1 MKHRIAFIVVIIL
14 LFGVVLAET
23 TTLYN
28 YYTDIDWFASD
39 KAASVMIP
47 ENLTEREAEIYRMG
61 YAHGHYDGR
70 NPEYVIGLFV
80 LNTKTKKYHL
90 SNCSNTLMIAI
101 DNRDHSVLSPE
112 ELKDK
117 DYKPCGMCHPDT
129 TYSNEWLK
137 IYPEELKQY
146 QEWFYREWYPQH
158 QEWIEQNHQ

>member
-39 KAASVMIP
+39 KAASAMIP

-70 NPEYVIGLFV
+70 HPEYIIGLFV

-90 SNCSNTLMIAI
+90 SNCMNTLLIAT
-101 DNRDHSVLSPE
+101 DNRDHSALSPE
-112 ELKDK
+112 ELEAEK
-117 DYKPCGMCHPDT
+117 YKPCGACYPAS
-129 TYSNEWLK
+129 TYEIWQRDF
-137 IYPEELKQY
+137 PEELKQY

-158 QEWIEQNHQ
+158 QEWIEQNRQ